1 MDIQLFMIYLK
12 IFPSGH
18 GLFLS
23 GQHPLSFLQVLTS
36 HLSLKTIRP
45 ILSSCVLIKGWF
57 NPSPRVGNQP
67 GCQVWLRDWQ
77 SRAMRF
83 KPGNFAVNSAI
94 KKETL
99 STGAAQLMDK
109 PGASTGVLRSWKT
122 TARFRWGQSPVM
134 ASDPF
139 LLSLSHTWVQPSFCL
154 HSYKNQLNL
163 ISF

>member
-36 HLSLKTIRP
+36 HLSLETIRP
-45 ILSSCVLIKGWF
+45 IISSCVLIKGWF
-57 NPSPRVGNQP
+57 NPSPWVGNQP

-109 PGASTGVLRSWKT
+109 PGASTGVLRSWKDNCSLQMS
-122 TARFRWGQSPVM
+122 AEPRGGKWSISAVIV
-134 ASDPF
+134 SDLGPAK
-139 LLSLSHTWVQPSFCL
+139 LLPT
-154 HSYKNQLNL
+154 QL
-163 ISF
+163 